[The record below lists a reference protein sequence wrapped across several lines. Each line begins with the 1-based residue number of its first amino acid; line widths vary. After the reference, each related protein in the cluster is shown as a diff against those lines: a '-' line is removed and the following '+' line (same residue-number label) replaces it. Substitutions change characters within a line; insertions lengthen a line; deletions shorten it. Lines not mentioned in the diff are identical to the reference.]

1 MDRRSL
7 LATAVPLFG
16 HQKTLLLPDRL
27 NLISAPKS
35 FTCMYFKTWL
45 LYKQFLL
52 FKRGV
57 KFIHTL
63 HTSCPTDLMLEYLF
77 LLNFSLI
84 EV

>member
-35 FTCMYFKTWL
+35 FTCTSKHGYYINNFFCL
-45 LYKQFLL
+45 
-52 FKRGV
+52 RGGV

>member
-16 HQKTLLLPDRL
+16 PQKTLLLPDRL
-27 NLISAPKS
+27 NLISAPKL
-35 FTCMYFKTWL
+35 FTWL
-45 LYKQFLL
+45 LYKQFFL
-52 FKRGV
+52 FKRGL

-63 HTSCPTDLMLEYLF
+63 HTSCPTDLMLKCLF
-77 LLNFSLI
+77 LLNFSSI